1 MQAAV
6 LCVHVCVCTVQTGKG
21 VCVLEGVI
29 FFLFPQSQAGARS
42 SHLPPQHDP
51 ALVTQPLSQE
61 TQRSPLVSLSAFWTD
76 TSTA

>member
-1 MQAAV
+1 MQCRLQCCA
-6 LCVHVCVCTVQTGKG
+6 CVCMYVCVRTVQTDKG

-61 TQRSPLVSLSAFWTD
+61 PTSVHISLLD
-76 TSTA
+76 